1 MVVSQFF
8 QDGPVL
14 GNPYTSDHLL
24 RSCLRRLLG
33 PSGAGEVDSDLA
45 RFGHRVA
52 SDVLAMGEDAE
63 RNEPQ
68 LVQYDAWGRRVDR
81 VVVSRGW
88 NELRRVSAEEGLVA
102 IGYERR
108 MGAKSRVHQLAK
120 LYLFH
125 PSSAVYS
132 CPLAM
137 TDGAARLI
145 ELLGDDCLRSGAFRR
160 LTSRDPGTFWTSGQ
174 WMTERPGGSDLAE
187 SETIA
192 RREGKTWR
200 LYGDKWF
207 TSAVDADMA
216 MTLAR
221 IIDDNTGQAPPGSR
235 GLSLFALELRRSD
248 GRLDGIQINRLKD
261 KLGTRALPTAELTLD
276 GVEARLVGAPGAGVR
291 NIANLF
297 NVTRIYNAICAA
309 GFMRRGLDL
318 ARDYARRRHAFGRVL
333 SDLPLHIETLAGLE
347 IEAGAAL
354 LLVMRVAELMG
365 KAECG
370 TASPDEMATL
380 RLLTPLAKLYTA
392 KQAVS
397 VVSEVVECFGG
408 AGYVED
414 LPIGGLMRDTQVL
427 SIWEGT
433 TNVLALDALRAITK
447 EGALAP
453 LMADARMMLEGA
465 ASSAPE
471 MAGEI
476 LRAREA
482 LQRIESYAGRAS
494 VNGPEFIQAGA
505 RGFAYSL
512 ARTYMAA
519 LTINHAAWAR
529 TVEGDGIWVE
539 FARRWCTQDLTPLI
553 SPGEDWRM
561 TSRSM
566 ALGLVPEGAG
576 RR

>member
-1 MVVSQFF
+1 MVVSKFF

-14 GNPYTSDHLL
+14 GNPYTSDHFL

-33 PSGAGEVDSDLA
+33 PDGAGEVDSELT
-45 RFGHRVA
+45 RFGQRV
-52 SDVLAMGEDAE
+52 STDVMAMGEDAE

-68 LVQYDAWGRRVDR
+68 LVQYDPWGRRVDR
-81 VVVSRGW
+81 IVVSRGW
-88 NELRRVSAEEGLVA
+88 NDLRRVSAEEGLVA

-145 ELLGDDCLRSGAFRR
+145 ELLGDDDLRSGAFRR

-192 RREGKTWR
+192 RREGETWR

-221 IIDDNTGQAPPGSR
+221 IVDDTGEVQGGSR

-248 GRLDGIQINRLKD
+248 GRLAGIEIKRLKD

-297 NVTRIYNAICAA
+297 NVTRIYNAVCAA

-318 ARDYARRRHAFGRVL
+318 ARDYARRRRAFGRVL
-333 SDLPLHIETLAGLE
+333 SDQPLHIETLAWLE
-347 IEAGAAL
+347 IESAAAL
-354 LLVMRVAELMG
+354 LLVLRVAELMG
-365 KAECG
+365 KVECG
-370 TASPDEMATL
+370 TATRDETATL

-392 KQAVS
+392 KQAVA
-397 VVSEVVECFGG
+397 VVSEVVESFGG

-414 LPIGGLMRDTQVL
+414 LPISGLLRDTQVL

-447 EGALAP
+447 EGAFAP
-453 LMADARMMLEGA
+453 LMADSRTMLDGA
-465 ASSAPE
+465 ASSLRE

-482 LQRIESYAGRAS
+482 LQRIESYAGRAPT
-494 VNGPEFIQAGA
+494 NGPEFIQAGA
-505 RGFAYSL
+505 RAFAYSL

-519 LTINHAAWAR
+519 LAINHAAWAR
-529 TVEGDGIWVE
+529 TVEGDGIWLE
-539 FARRWCTQDLTPLI
+539 FARRWCAQDLTPLI
-553 SPGEDWRM
+553 SPGEEWRLA
-561 TSRSM
+561 SRAV
-566 ALGLVPEGAG
+566 ALGLVPEVAG

>member
-1 MVVSQFF
+1 MVVSRFF

-33 PSGAGEVDSDLA
+33 ASGAGEVDSDLA

-52 SDVLAMGEDAE
+52 TDVLAMGEDAG

-68 LVQYDAWGRRVDR
+68 LVQYDPWGRRVDR
-81 VVVSRGW
+81 VVVSMGW
-88 NELRRVSAEEGLVA
+88 KDLRRVSAEEGLVA

-145 ELLGDDCLRSGAFRR
+145 ELLGDDDLRTGAFRR
-160 LTSRDPGTFWTSGQ
+160 LTSRDPATFWTSGQ
-174 WMTERPGGSDLAE
+174 WMTERPGGSDLAG

-221 IIDDNTGQAPPGSR
+221 IIDDTGQAPAGSR
-235 GLSLFALELRRSD
+235 GLSLFSLELRRTD
-248 GRLDGIQINRLKD
+248 GRLDGIEIKRLKD

-297 NVTRIYNAICAA
+297 NVTRIYNSVCAS

-318 ARDYARRRHAFGRVL
+318 ARDYARRRHAFGRSL

-365 KAECG
+365 KSECG
-370 TASPDEMATL
+370 TANPDEIATL

-414 LPIGGLMRDTQVL
+414 LPIGGLLRDTQVL

-447 EGALAP
+447 EGAFAP
-453 LMADARMMLEGA
+453 LMADTSMMLDGA
-465 ASSAPE
+465 GSSAPE
-471 MAGEI
+471 MGGEI
-476 LRAREA
+476 LRAREG
-482 LQRIESYAGRAS
+482 LQRIESYARRAPA
-494 VNGPEFIQAGA
+494 NGPEFVQAGA

-519 LTINHAAWAR
+519 LTIYHAAWALS
-529 TVEGDGIWVE
+529 VEGDGTWLE
-539 FARRWCTQDLTPLI
+539 FARRWCAQDLTPLI
-553 SPGEDWRM
+553 SPGEEWRM
-561 TSRSM
+561 TSRAM